1 MVKLEQDPDFFCAF
15 SRLVAKSRVM
25 YKHFAILIK
34 GMRLIIVNF
43 TAFKEAVMAIG

>member
-15 SRLVAKSRVM
+15 SRLVAKSRVT